1 MTNRLSINPWSLKT
15 TGCAEFIAAV
25 ARAGIESV
33 GLWRQNIAEIGV
45 PAAAR
50 LIRDHDLRVSSL
62 CRGGFLTAPTRAG
75 RQAALDDNRRAVD
88 EAHTLGT
95 QVLVLVVGGL
105 AAGQRIAA
113 ARARLPQTIAEL
125 AEYAAGARIRLALEP
140 MHPMFAADRAV
151 ISTLAQALE
160 LAELSGSDSVGVLAD
175 SYHIWWDPQAPAGIE
190 QAGATGRLLGYQVSD
205 WVLPLRSDPVDSRG
219 IPGDGCIDF
228 AELTS
233 AVARTGY
240 PGDVEVEVFN
250 PDLWA
255 LPAGT
260 ALRLLRDRFDRL
272 IVPHL
277 TGQRA

>member
-1 MTNRLSINPWSLKT
+1 MTNRLSINQWSLKT

>member
-1 MTNRLSINPWSLKT
+1 MTNRLSINQWSLKT

-125 AEYAAGARIRLALEP
+125 AEYAAGASIRLALEP

>member
-1 MTNRLSINPWSLKT
+1 MTNRLSINQWSLKT

-125 AEYAAGARIRLALEP
+125 AEYAAGARKIG
-140 MHPMFAADRAV
+140 RAHV
-151 ISTLAQALE
+151 
-160 LAELSGSDSVGVLAD
+160 
-175 SYHIWWDPQAPAGIE
+175 
-190 QAGATGRLLGYQVSD
+190 
-205 WVLPLRSDPVDSRG
+205 
-219 IPGDGCIDF
+219 
-228 AELTS
+228 
-233 AVARTGY
+233 
-240 PGDVEVEVFN
+240 
-250 PDLWA
+250 
-255 LPAGT
+255 
-260 ALRLLRDRFDRL
+260 
-272 IVPHL
+272 
-277 TGQRA
+277 

>member
-1 MTNRLSINPWSLKT
+1 M
-15 TGCAEFIAAV
+15 
-25 ARAGIESV
+25 
-33 GLWRQNIAEIGV
+33 
-45 PAAAR
+45 
-50 LIRDHDLRVSSL
+50 
-62 CRGGFLTAPTRAG
+62 
-75 RQAALDDNRRAVD
+75 D

>member
-1 MTNRLSINPWSLKT
+1 MTNRLSINQWSLKT

-45 PAAAR
+45 PATAR